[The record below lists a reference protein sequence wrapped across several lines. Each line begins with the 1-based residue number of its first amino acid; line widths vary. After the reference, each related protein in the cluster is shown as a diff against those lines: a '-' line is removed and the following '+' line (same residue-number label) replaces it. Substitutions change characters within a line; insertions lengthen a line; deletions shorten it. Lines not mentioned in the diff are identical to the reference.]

1 MFQPTEGLGIDD
13 TVTVAL
19 EAGSYGAWLFP
30 LQPATTEL
38 TLSGIRG
45 KSLFL
50 LLCLFTYIRFVNHG
64 IAVIIA
70 S

>member
-13 TVTVAL
+13 TVTIAL
-19 EAGSYGAWLFP
+19 ETGSYGAWLFP
-30 LQPATTEL
+30 LHPPTTEL
-38 TLSGIRG
+38 TLSGVRG

-50 LLCLFTYIRFVNHG
+50 LLCLLTYIRFVNHG